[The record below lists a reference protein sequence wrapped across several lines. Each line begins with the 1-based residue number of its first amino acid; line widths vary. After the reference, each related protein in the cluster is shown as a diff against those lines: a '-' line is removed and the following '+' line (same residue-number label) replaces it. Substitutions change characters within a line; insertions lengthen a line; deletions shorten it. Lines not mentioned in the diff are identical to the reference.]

1 MAEKEQMPNVNDT
14 SIVGEET
21 LAGEQPEAE
30 APTKE
35 EQPES
40 VTETAPEEDDAA
52 SETPAEEEQA
62 DDIPS
67 EDDIAAEEAAKTASK
82 ATSGSIAKEAKKKA
96 KAAKKAATKPS
107 SKGTKKKQTQTQEN
121 AMMALLERM
130 NDRLDNMEQAQAE
143 MLQRGNET
151 RRRETTLLSERERKQ
166 YAKEQM
172 IAENIKLSGVSEN
185 FKTDAD
191 RDHDEVMLLNQA
203 TKSKTRLFGT
213 VTEIGEANGTPTVRV
228 YEEHDS
234 LKHFPVTIPIREF
247 FPIGDN
253 DFTGPK
259 GKEHLQNE
267 LVSRLG
273 SRVEFMLYGLDE
285 KNRIAGASRLNAM
298 SDRAVMNYIKKR
310 EDGKPEFVPG
320 MKTNARI
327 IGVRH
332 DKIVVDV
339 HGVEAV
345 IKNEDMGYNMFG
357 RVQEKYQIGDE
368 PLVMIKHIEP
378 ITIHGLQKDY
388 PYVKLSV
395 SIRDAQPD
403 PAIEAFAKYHVKDIV
418 TGRVINASASGGVFV
433 ALNDIDC
440 LCPYPKTRNGRVL
453 TPGDEVPV
461 IITRMDEEKHR
472 ISGVIYAYDR

>member
-1 MAEKEQMPNVNDT
+1 MAEKKVTSEVSDDI

-21 LAGEQPEAE
+21 QTGGQPEAE
-30 APTKE
+30 APAKD

-40 VTETAPEEDDAA
+40 VTKTAPEEDYAV
-52 SETPAEEEQA
+52 SETLAEDEQA

-67 EDDIAAEEAAKTASK
+67 EDDIAAEKAAKEASK

-96 KAAKKAATKPS
+96 KAAKKTAIKPS
-107 SKGTKKKQTQTQEN
+107 SKDTKKKQTQEN

-151 RRRETTLLSERERKQ
+151 KRRETILLSERERKQ

-234 LKHFPVTIPIREF
+234 LKHFPVAIPIREF

-332 DKIVVDV
+332 DKLVVDV

-368 PLVMIKHIEP
+368 PLVMIKNIEP

-418 TGRVINASASGGVFV
+418 TGRVIHASASGGVFV